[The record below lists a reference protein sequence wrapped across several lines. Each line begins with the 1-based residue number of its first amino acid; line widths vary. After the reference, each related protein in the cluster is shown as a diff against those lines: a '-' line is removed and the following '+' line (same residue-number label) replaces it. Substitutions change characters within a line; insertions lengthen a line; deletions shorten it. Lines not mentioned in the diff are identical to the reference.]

1 MGRQSVARLQFLQAT
16 LIFSKETTFRFVKI
30 QLQSVRIGMEFYFPI
45 CIELDQVFSRI
56 NCRNWFKNCLNHFV
70 SGKKSRAGGAAFLLL
85 RVSNPLYLAGA
96 AGAAGAAG

>member
-30 QLQSVRIGMEFYFPI
+30 QLQSVRIEMEFYFPI
-45 CIELDQVFSRI
+45 CIELDQVFLHI
-56 NCRNWFKNCLNHFV
+56 NCRNWIENCLKYFIFRQ
-70 SGKKSRAGGAAFLLL
+70 KSRAQGRGFFDTT
-85 RVSNPLYLAGA
+85 VSNPLYLAGA